1 MHVKTMNGL
10 FLYVETVTPCPRPPF
25 CMFRLWMPFS
35 CMLTVLVCSDSQRL
49 FLVCSDCESL
59 LFVYLN
65 CECLFCVCMC
75 RLWTPFL
82 VCSDCQRLFLAC
94 PDCECLFSFLF
105 RLWLPFSCMFRL
117 WTPFSCIFR
126 LWTPFPCMVRL
137 WTPFTCIRIQTVP
150 DAYPRTL
157 NPFFFFLVCSDC
169 QRLFLVCSD
178 CKYLSVVCS
187 DCKCLFSL
195 DYEMPGNEM
204 ISAISQRRLAVKSL
218 RHSVYSCDA

>member
-1 MHVKTMNGL
+1 MFRL
-10 FLYVETVTPCPRPPF
+10 WIPFL

-137 WTPFTCIRIQTVP
+137 WTPFLCIRIQTV
-150 DAYPRTL
+150 DAYPPTL
-157 NPFFFFLVCSDC
+157 PPLFFFLVWASALCTFYNNPAPLNGSMQFHYC
-169 QRLFLVCSD
+169 TLVTSRELEQTTLLFW
-178 CKYLSVVCS
+178 
-187 DCKCLFSL
+187 
-195 DYEMPGNEM
+195 
-204 ISAISQRRLAVKSL
+204 SAACGVTPHGLHTADRR
-218 RHSVYSCDA
+218 